1 MTMAAR
7 HRTRPARGGLAA
19 AVFAAC
25 TQERGQASMSRF
37 KRDGKTVADCC
48 ALAKALMQGL
58 ASAERIACA

>member
-1 MTMAAR
+1 
-7 HRTRPARGGLAA
+7 
-19 AVFAAC
+19 
-25 TQERGQASMSRF
+25 MSRF